1 MKLAF
6 LILLPALVSG
16 QQELFPSRLHKF
28 VFRNWE
34 LANLDRIAQV
44 AGTSPQNISSV
55 GRSMGLAPKIPL
67 TSDQLRRIY
76 ITVIRQNWDV
86 LPEEQLIQLL
96 GWTKEKYRF
105 TLKEDDFLDVKLGA
119 KPKCEAIRYEGAKAD
134 ASWIRRTLGRD
145 LNIKGE
151 EPFAFVKRLSAPSG
165 KFVLP
170 ARSEFHPRY
179 IYSFFALYGDPLLEP
194 EIDPFPEGYLQK
206 LAQSGVDGVWMQC
219 VLNTMAPSKQ
229 FQEFGKGW
237 ETRLDTLNKLVA
249 RAAKYGIRI
258 YLYLNEPRSMPAE
271 FFEHREEIR
280 GAKSGG
286 NHAMCTTPKQ
296 VREWIAD
303 SLDHVFTHVP
313 GLGGVFSISMSEN
326 LTNCFSKGGAKT
338 CPRCSK
344 RTDWETVGEVLE
356 AIREGVRR
364 SSKDADV
371 IVWDWGWPDAMAR
384 NLIPKLARDMKFSS
398 VSEWS
403 KPIERGGVKTQVGE
417 YSISVVGPGP
427 RAAAHWELARAAGLK
442 TMAKV
447 QFNNTWEISAVPY
460 IPALNLVERHAL
472 NLKQAGISGIQL
484 SWTLGGYPS
493 PNLETAKRVFDG
505 EENVLRSVAE
515 ARYGQRA
522 APLVLQ
528 AWKGFSDAFERYPY
542 SVSIYTIPTQHGPA
556 NLLRLTPSGIRN
568 TMILFPQD
576 DYKAWSGRYPPAT
589 VQTEFSGMA
598 DAWLAALNIF
608 RRAVAEDSEDFA
620 IAETCYLHFRSV
632 ANQIE
637 FYILRDGKGSR
648 ERMRAIAEEEEQ
660 LARRMYK
667 LARRHSV
674 LAYEASNHYYY
685 RPLDLAE
692 KILNCRWIQEQLRAG
707 AN

>member
-1 MKLAF
+1 MKLALLF
-6 LILLPALVSG
+6 LLPLVASG
-16 QQELFPSRLHKF
+16 QQDYFPSRLHKF

-34 LANLDRIAQV
+34 LANLERIAQV
-44 AGTSPQNISSV
+44 AATSPQNISAV
-55 GRSMGLAPKIPL
+55 GRSMGLPPKIRL
-67 TSDQLRRIY
+67 TEDQLRRIY
-76 ITVIRQNWDV
+76 ITAIRQNWDV
-86 LPEEQLIQLL
+86 LPEQQLIQLL
-96 GWTKEKYRF
+96 GWTMEKYRF

-119 KPKCEAIRYEGAKAD
+119 KPKCEPIRYEGGKAD

-145 LNIKGE
+145 LHIKGE
-151 EPFAFVKRLSAPSG
+151 PPFEFVKRLSAPSG
-165 KFVLP
+165 KFTP
-170 ARSEFHPRY
+170 AAKSDFHPRY

-194 EIDPFPEGYLQK
+194 EIDPFPDGYLEK
-206 LAQSGVDGVWMQC
+206 LAESGVDGVWMQC

-229 FQEFGKGW
+229 FPEFGKGW
-237 ETRLDTLNKLVA
+237 EKRLETLNKLVA
-249 RAAKYGIRI
+249 RAGKYGIKI
-258 YLYLNEPRSMPAE
+258 YLYLNEPRSMPSE
-271 FFEHREEIR
+271 FFEHREEIK

-286 NHAMCTTPKQ
+286 NYAMCTTPKQ
-296 VREWIAD
+296 VREWISD
-303 SLDHVFTHVP
+303 SLNHVFTHVS
-313 GLGGVFSISMSEN
+313 GLGGVFSITMSEN

-364 SSKDADV
+364 SSKDAEV
-371 IVWDWGWPDAMAR
+371 IVWDWGWPEPMAR
-384 NLIPKLARDMKFSS
+384 NLIPKLARDMKFMS

-403 KPIERGGVKTQVGE
+403 KPIERAGVKTQVGE

-427 RAAAHWELARAAGLK
+427 RATEHWALARAAGLK

-447 QFNNTWEISAVPY
+447 QFNNTWEISAVPF
-460 IPALNLVERHAL
+460 IPALNLVERHAR

-493 PNLETAKRVFDG
+493 PNLEAAKRVFDG

-515 ARYGQRA
+515 ARYGKRA
-522 APLVLQ
+522 APLVLD

-556 NLLRLTPSGIRN
+556 NLLRLTPSGIRSS
-568 TMILFPQD
+568 MILFPQD
-576 DYKAWSGRYPPAT
+576 DYKSWSGKYPPAT
-589 VQTEFSGMA
+589 VQREFAGMA
-598 DAWLAALNIF
+598 EAWLAALNIF
-608 RRAVAEDSEDFA
+608 RRAVPEDGEDFA
-620 IAETCYLHFRSV
+620 IAETCYIHFRSV

-637 FYILRDGKGSR
+637 FYLLRDNSGSR
-648 ERMRAIAEEEEQ
+648 ERMRAIAAEEEQ

-692 KILNCRWIQEQLRAG
+692 KILNCRWIQERLAG
-707 AN
+707 D

>member
-1 MKLAF
+1 MLF
-6 LILLPALVSG
+6 LLPLILAG
-16 QQELFPSRLHKF
+16 QQDYFPSRLHKF

-34 LANLDRIAQV
+34 LANLERIAQV
-44 AGTSPQNISSV
+44 AGTSPENISSV
-55 GRSMGLAPKIPL
+55 GRSMGLPAKIRL
-67 TSDQLRRIY
+67 TDDQLRRIY

-96 GWTKEKYRF
+96 GWTREKYQF
-105 TLKEDDFLDVKLGA
+105 TLKEDDFLDVKLGF
-119 KPKCEAIRYEGAKAD
+119 KPKCEPIRYEGEKAD

-145 LNIKGE
+145 LDIKGE
-151 EPFAFVKRLSAPSG
+151 APFAFVKRLSAPSG
-165 KFVLP
+165 KFAPP
-170 ARSEFHPRY
+170 APSAFHPRY

-194 EIDPFPEGYLQK
+194 EIDPFPDGYLRK

-229 FQEFGKGW
+229 FPEFGNGW
-237 ETRLDTLNKLVA
+237 ERRLETLNKLVA
-249 RAAKYGIRI
+249 RAGKYGIKI

-271 FFEHREEIR
+271 FFEHREEIK
-280 GAKSGG
+280 GAESGG

-364 SSKDADV
+364 SSKDAEV

-384 NLIPKLARDMKFSS
+384 NLIPKLARDMKFMS

-403 KPIERGGVKTQVGE
+403 TPIERAGVKTQVGE

-427 RAAAHWELARAAGLK
+427 RATAHWELARAAGLK

-460 IPALNLVERHAL
+460 IPALNLVERHAR

-493 PNLETAKRVFDG
+493 PNLEMAKRVFDG
-505 EENVLRSVAE
+505 EEDVLRSVAE
-515 ARYGQRA
+515 ARYGKRA
-522 APLVLQ
+522 APLVLE

-556 NLLRLTPSGIRN
+556 NLLRLTPSGIRS
-568 TMILFPQD
+568 TMILLPQD
-576 DYKAWSGRYPPAT
+576 DYKSWSGRYPPAT
-589 VQTEFSGMA
+589 VQREFAGMA
-598 DAWLAALNIF
+598 DAWLAALNVF
-608 RRAVAEDSEDFA
+608 RRAVPEDSEDFA
-620 IAETCYLHFRSV
+620 IAETCYIHFRSV

-637 FYILRDGKGSR
+637 FYLLRDGNGSR
-648 ERMRAIAEEEEQ
+648 ERMREIAAVEEQ

-692 KILNCRWIQEQLRAG
+692 KILNCRWIRERLG
-707 AN
+707 AITK

>member
-1 MKLAF
+1 MKLAV
-6 LILLPALVSG
+6 LLLLPLLSAG
-16 QQELFPSRLHKF
+16 QPDYFPSRLHKF

-34 LANLDRIAQV
+34 LANLERIAEV
-44 AGTSPQNISSV
+44 AGTSAQNISSV
-55 GRSMGLAPKIPL
+55 GRSMGLPAKLRL
-67 TSDQLRRIY
+67 TGDQLRRIY

-86 LPEEQLIQLL
+86 LPEDQLIQLL
-96 GWTKEKYRF
+96 GWTKDKYRF

-119 KPKCEAIRYEGAKAD
+119 KPKCEPIRYEGANAD
-134 ASWIRRTLGRD
+134 ASWIRRTLGHD
-145 LNIKGE
+145 LDLKGE
-151 EPFAFVKRLSAPSG
+151 APFTFVKRLSKPVG
-165 KFVLP
+165 KFTP
-170 ARSEFHPRY
+170 PMPSAFHPRY

-206 LAQSGVDGVWMQC
+206 LARSGVDGVWMQC

-229 FQEFGKGW
+229 FPEFGKGW
-237 ETRLDTLNKLVA
+237 EKRLETLNKLVA
-249 RAAKYGIRI
+249 RAGKYGIKI
-258 YLYLNEPRSMPAE
+258 YLYLNEPRAMPAE
-271 FFEHREEIR
+271 FFEHHAEIK
-280 GAKSGG
+280 GAESHGLY
-286 NHAMCTTPKQ
+286 ALCTTPKQ
-296 VREWIAD
+296 VRDWIAD
-303 SLDHVFTHVP
+303 SLDHVFTRVP

-364 SSKDADV
+364 SSKDAEV
-371 IVWDWGWPDAMAR
+371 IVWDWGWPDAMSR
-384 NLIPKLARDMKFSS
+384 SLIPNLARDMKFMS

-403 KPIERGGVKTQVGE
+403 KPIERAGVKTQVGE

-427 RAAAHWELARAAGLK
+427 RATEHWELARAAGLK

-447 QFNNTWEISAVPY
+447 QFNNTWEISSVPY
-460 IPALNLVERHAL
+460 IPVPNLVERHAR
-472 NLKQAGISGIQL
+472 NLTQAGIGGIQL

-505 EENVLRSVAE
+505 ENDVLRRVAE
-515 ARYGQRA
+515 ARYGKRA
-522 APLVLQ
+522 APLVLE

-556 NLLRLTPSGIRN
+556 NLLRLTPSGIRSS
-568 TMILFPQD
+568 MILFPQD
-576 DYKAWSGRYPPAT
+576 DYKTWSGRYPPAT
-589 VQTEFSGMA
+589 VQREFAGMA
-598 DAWLAALNIF
+598 DAWLTALEVF
-608 RRAVAEDSEDFA
+608 RRAVPEASEDFG
-620 IAETCYLHFRSV
+620 IAETCYIHFRSV

-637 FYILRDGKGSR
+637 FYLLRDGNGSR
-648 ERMRAIAEEEEQ
+648 SRMREIAAAEEA

-692 KILNCRWIQEQLRAG
+692 KILNCRWIQELL
-707 AN
+707 